1 MKREETLLYNFVIR
15 NIANKYDYTEL
26 IKIFLSPEEFELY
39 TEDEFDA
46 LMGENKSC
54 PNTVYFNDELSETGT
69 LSNGRFTAF

>member
-1 MKREETLLYNFVIR
+1 MYNFVIR

-46 LMGENKSC
+46 LMGAVSY
-54 PNTVYFNDELSETGT
+54 THLRAHET
-69 LSNGRFTAF
+69 

>member
-1 MKREETLLYNFVIR
+1 MYNFVIR

-54 PNTVYFNDELSETGT
+54 PNTVYFNDELSEDRNFITRQIYGF
-69 LSNGRFTAF
+69 LNKERG